1 MDGMVMADQPDAN
14 LIAARAAT
22 ITPQHYRIVPT
33 WPIGFLALV
42 LAAILCPVLPG
53 LATDPRR
60 GLALLCPAPFIAI
73 YVAWLVSEFKVMTVD
88 AQGLHVRDGWRTAL
102 DLAWE
107 AVVELRGQA
116 FYGYS
121 LCAGQGRCI
130 ALPGGAAGQEIL
142 STARRVRPDLW
153 EHPKEETT
161 DYTDSTDFSEPNL

>member
-1 MDGMVMADQPDAN
+1 MDVVVMAEQPDAN

-22 ITPQHYRIVPT
+22 ITPQRYRVVPY

-42 LAAILCPVLPG
+42 LTAVLSPVLPM
-53 LATDPRR
+53 LAADPSR
-60 GLALLCPAPFIAI
+60 GLALLCPAPFVAI
-73 YVAWLVSEFKVMTVD
+73 YMAWLVSAFKVITVD
-88 AQGLHVRDGWRTAL
+88 AQGLHVRDGWRTAS

-107 AVVELRGQA
+107 TLVELRGQA

-142 STARRVRPDLW
+142 DTARRVRPDLW
-153 EHPKEETT
+153 ERSEEAT
-161 DYTDSTDFSEPNL
+161 TDSTDFSEPKL